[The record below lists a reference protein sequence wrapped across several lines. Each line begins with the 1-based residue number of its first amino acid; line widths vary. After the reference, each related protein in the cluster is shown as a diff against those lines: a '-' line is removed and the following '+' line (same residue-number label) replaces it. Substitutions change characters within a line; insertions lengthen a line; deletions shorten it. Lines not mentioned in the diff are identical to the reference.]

1 MLANRNTNFK
11 ARIVAIYYVTLHKEL
26 HEVDLGIND
35 GVYFFLWRYSIVTS
49 TEFSIA

>member
-26 HEVDLGIND
+26 HEVDLGTND
-35 GVYFFLWRYSIVTS
+35 GVYFFFLEV
-49 TEFSIA
+49 FSSYLY